1 LNFPGAWGIRC
12 SWCGFVGTLANSLIY
27 IGMALEGVK
36 TERSLWFSSGRACLL
51 LGSRAERLCLLVV
64 RHSAFCLSRASLL
77 QRGLSLPLCSWDGE
91 PAIFFDGFYGGIC
104 HFLVG
109 SWFLAAYCWAYGYGH
124 LRLQIRYSS
133 FIGNSMQIEL

>member
-1 LNFPGAWGIRC
+1 MAEICKKLNFPGAWESGVL
-12 SWCGFVGTLANSLIY
+12 GAVFVGTLANSLIY

-91 PAIFFDGFYGGIC
+91 PAIFFDGFT
-104 HFLVG
+104 VG
-109 SWFLAAYCWAYGYGH
+109 SAIFLWVHGF
-124 LRLQIRYSS
+124 LRLTAGHMDMGI
-133 FIGNSMQIEL
+133 